1 MKRLR
6 AKARPRRRYT
16 AYRGRG
22 RLESWGFLLAGV
34 LALIGLVMSLVRSWG
49 MRFSGFLL
57 LGAAALL
64 TADLLFSRWARRS
77 SIGWSCRFAFRAAL
91 ALVLV
96 PLSILEICIIH
107 EGQKP
112 PAERDAAAVVVLGAG
127 VNGKEPSLSLRTR
140 LDAAL
145 TYLEGHPEIPAVLT
159 GGTGYGEEAERPSLP
174 ASRKR
179 EGRVPTIKPM
189 KSQVVTVL
197 ERQKAAEIPL
207 ANPKKPAH
215 QPSTIGTNIFQYFGT
230 AVLGRVSTSIN
241 GR

>member
-49 MRFSGFLL
+49 MRFSGCLL
-57 LGAAALL
+57 LGG
-64 TADLLFSRWARRS
+64 RRTFDGGS
-77 SIGWSCRFAFRAAL
+77 SIQPLGQAL
-91 ALVLV
+91 QYRLELPLCLSGGAGAVLV

-145 TYLEGHPEIPAVLT
+145 RIWRAIRRSRRCSPAGQAT
-159 GGTGYGEEAERPSLP
+159 ARRSARPMH
-174 ASRKR
+174 
-179 EGRVPTIKPM
+179 V
-189 KSQVVTVL
+189 
-197 ERQKAAEIPL
+197 
-207 ANPKKPAH
+207 
-215 QPSTIGTNIFQYFGT
+215 
-230 AVLGRVSTSIN
+230 
-241 GR
+241 